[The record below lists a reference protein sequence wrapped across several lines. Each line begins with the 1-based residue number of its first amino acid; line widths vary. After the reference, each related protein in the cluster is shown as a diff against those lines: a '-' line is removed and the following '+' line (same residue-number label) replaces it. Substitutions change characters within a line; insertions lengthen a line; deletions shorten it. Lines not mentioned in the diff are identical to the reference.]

1 MSAPPL
7 FRLADE
13 RRVTVVRDAA
23 MVGQVLNEDPV
34 GTCMVASRVADH
46 GVDPT
51 AIGGELWTRRRPS
64 ESLCY
69 AGPNL
74 IPLRGD
80 IGDLNAFADKA
91 MGTARRCSSLV
102 GRAELVMPMWQRLEN
117 AWGPARDVREH
128 QPLMALDSP
137 PQCAIDPAV
146 RPVRMDELDAY
157 LVAAIDMFI
166 GEVGVDPRL
175 GDGGRGYRRRVAGLI
190 AAGRAW
196 ARFERG
202 EVVFKAE
209 VGSQSPAVGQI
220 QGVWVHPD
228 SRGRGLGAAG
238 TATLAAA
245 VVRSGRT
252 ASLYVNSFNTVAR
265 ATYARIGFREV
276 GTFATVL
283 LD

>member
-7 FRLADE
+7 FRLVDE
-13 RRVTVVRDAA
+13 RRVSVVRDAA
-23 MVGQVLNEDPV
+23 AVLQVLAEDPV
-34 GTCMVASRVADH
+34 ASCMVAARVAEY
-46 GVDPT
+46 GVEPG
-51 AIGGELWTRRRPS
+51 AIGGELWTRRRVN

-80 IGDLNAFADKA
+80 AEDLKAFSDKA
-91 MGTARRCSSLV
+91 MSTARRCSSLV
-102 GRAELVMPMWQRLEN
+102 GRAELVLPMWQRLETV
-117 AWGPARDVREH
+117 WGAARDVREQ
-128 QPLMALDSP
+128 QPLMALNSM
-137 PQCAIDPAV
+137 PQCSIDPAV
-146 RPVRMDELDAY
+146 RPVRIEELDAY

-175 GDGGRGYRRRVAGLI
+175 GDGGRGYRRRIAGLI

-220 QGVWVHPD
+220 QGVWVRPD
-228 SRGRGLGAAG
+228 WRGHGLGTAG

-245 VVRSGRT
+245 VVGTGRT

-265 ATYARIGFREV
+265 ATYTRIGFEQI

>member
-7 FRLADE
+7 FRLVDE
-13 RRVTVVRDAA
+13 RRVSVVRDASA
-23 MVGQVLNEDPV
+23 VRRVLDADPV
-34 GTCMVASRVADH
+34 ASCMVASRVTDH
-46 GVDPT
+46 GIEPS
-51 AIGGELWTRRRPS
+51 AIGGELWTRRGVD
-64 ESLCY
+64 ESLCF
-69 AGPNL
+69 AGANL
-74 IPLRGD
+74 IPLRGALSD
-80 IGDLNAFADKA
+80 MHAFADKA
-91 MGTARRCSSLV
+91 MSSARRCSSLV
-102 GRAELVMPMWQRLEN
+102 GRAELVLPMWRRLEH
-117 AWGPARDVREH
+117 AWGTARDVREQ
-128 QPLMALDSP
+128 QPLMALNTA
-137 PQCAIDPAV
+137 PQCATDPLVRRV
-146 RPVRMDELDAY
+146 RPEELDAY

-166 GEVGVDPRL
+166 GEVGIDPRI

-202 EVVFKAE
+202 QVVFKAE
-209 VGSQSPAVGQI
+209 VGSQSAAVGQI

-228 SRGRGLGAAG
+228 WRGHGLGTAG

-245 VVRSGRT
+245 VVDTGRI

-265 ATYARIGFREV
+265 ATYARIGFAQV